1 MAYHRVQFPLSSV
14 DEDILVAFL
23 GEAGFDMFQTEN
35 GCLSAFITAEN
46 LGGLTMK
53 ELLGTIPSEI
63 LGSEWMEDVMPEVN
77 WNETWEKSFSPV
89 EIGNKVIIRAPFH
102 DLPPVGWIDLI
113 IEPKMSFG
121 TGHHPTTT
129 LMVQEMLEVDFKDK
143 SVLDMGCG
151 TGVLAILAK
160 KLGAGKVVAID
171 IDDWAV
177 ENSVENMQRNRV
189 ESVEVYKG
197 NSRMLEGT
205 RYACILANIN
215 RNILLGDIARYA
227 DSLEPDGHLL
237 MSGFLLQDVDVLQ
250 QAAASHGLTLVHS
263 RSIESWCMLNFKK

>member
-1 MAYHRVQFPLSSV
+1 MSYHRVQFPLSSV

-23 GEAGFDMFQTEN
+23 GEAGFDMFQSEN
-35 GCLSAFITAEN
+35 GSLSAFITSEN
-46 LGGLTMK
+46 LGSQSIR
-53 ELLGTIPSEI
+53 ELLEIIPAEI
-63 LGSEWMEDVMPEVN
+63 RGPEWTEEVMPEVN

-102 DLPPVGWIDLI
+102 DQPKAGFIDLI

-121 TGHHPTTT
+121 TGHHATTT
-129 LMVQEMLEVDFKDK
+129 LMVEEMLDFDFKDK

-160 KLGAGKVVAID
+160 KLGADKVDAID

-177 ENSVENMQRNRV
+177 ENSVENMQRNQV
-189 ESVEVYKG
+189 ESVQVFKG
-197 NSRMLEGT
+197 NSRLLDGT

-215 RNILLGDIARYA
+215 RNILLGDMARYA
-227 DSLEPDGHLL
+227 DSLEPDGNLM
-237 MSGFLLQDVDVLQ
+237 MSGFLIQDVEVIG
-250 QAAASHGLTLVHS
+250 QAAASYGLTWYIPAPTNHGV
-263 RSIESWCMLNFKK
+263 C